1 MKWSFVI
8 QRKLRAMVLLGGI
21 MLVVILG
28 TLLSQRN
35 VEGIDQ
41 SSASIYND
49 RLVPA
54 TTILYITENL
64 YGKRLTLENHLF
76 NSDAKDARPI
86 AEQLKS
92 YDKSIDSL
100 LRIFEKTYLV
110 AKEEKS
116 LSAFKEQNARY
127 THLEEEILKQCASGN
142 LETGK
147 QVFAQNGGSK
157 FWEAISSLNELT
169 NIQSDV
175 GKDLMKESKSNM
187 ASFGVITSLQIG
199 LAVIIG
205 LMILV
210 LIYDSRVI
218 DKPALKDKSQ
228 YFNLN

>member
-1 MKWSFVI
+1 MKWTFVI
-8 QRKLRAMVLLGGI
+8 QRKFRAAALLGGI

-28 TLLSQRN
+28 TVLLQRN
-35 VEGIDQ
+35 AQGIDQ

-49 RLVPA
+49 RLIPA

-64 YGKRLTLENHLF
+64 YSKRLTLENHLF
-76 NSDAKDARPI
+76 TSEGTSELPVS
-86 AEQLKS
+86 EQLKS

-100 LRIFEKTYLV
+100 IRVFEKTYLV
-110 AKEEKS
+110 AEEEKS
-116 LSAFKEQNARY
+116 LTAFKEQNSRY
-127 THLEEEILKQCASGN
+127 VHLEQEILNQCAAGN
-142 LETGK
+142 VEGGK
-147 QVFAQNGGSK
+147 RVFAQNGALK
-157 FWEAISSLNELT
+157 FKEAVASLNALT

-210 LIYDSRVI
+210 LIYDSKI
-218 DKPALKDKSQ
+218 IEKPALKDKSQ